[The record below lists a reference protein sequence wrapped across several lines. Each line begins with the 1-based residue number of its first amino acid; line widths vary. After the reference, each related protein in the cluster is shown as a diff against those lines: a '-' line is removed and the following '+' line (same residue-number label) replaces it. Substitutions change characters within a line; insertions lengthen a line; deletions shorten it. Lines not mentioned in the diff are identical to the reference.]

1 VLQLA
6 DGTAVRE
13 VAQVAPGDLLQARV
27 SDGRFAVEVKSEENT

>member
-13 VAQVAPGDLLQARV
+13 IAQVSAGDVLNARV
-27 SDGRFAVEVKSEENT
+27 SDGRFDVEVKESK